1 MFRVALILEMHVA
14 VICKAFKLELFA
26 AFSLLVKIVPIAFAF
41 VINSI
46 GTVYAC
52 SLM

>member
-1 MFRVALILEMHVA
+1 MFCVTLVLEMHIA
-14 VICKAFKLELFA
+14 VICKAFKLELFT
-26 AFSLLVKIVPIAFAF
+26 AFFLLVRIVPIAFAF
-41 VINSI
+41 IINST